1 MGRSLHCHLAT
12 KRLTDPTQLIMAEV
26 FWWQGCGG
34 GGKRVG
40 GWEWVHTRQQQHG
53 CGALRLSPS
62 LGLGWAAALMFES
75 QHDSLLPPRGLCV
88 TDRPTRI
95 TPCLPDSL
103 YGRVGVALLP
113 GTGKDGV

>member
-40 GWEWVHTRQQQHG
+40 GWEWVHSDNNSMTAVHSVYPQ
-53 CGALRLSPS
+53 AL
-62 LGLGWAAALMFES
+62 
-75 QHDSLLPPRGLCV
+75 D
-88 TDRPTRI
+88 
-95 TPCLPDSL
+95 
-103 YGRVGVALLP
+103 
-113 GTGKDGV
+113 